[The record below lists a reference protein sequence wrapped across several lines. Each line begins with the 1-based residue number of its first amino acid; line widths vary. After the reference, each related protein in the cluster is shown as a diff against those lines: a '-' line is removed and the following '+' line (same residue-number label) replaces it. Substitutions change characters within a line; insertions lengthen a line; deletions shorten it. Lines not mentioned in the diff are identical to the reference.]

1 MCLIDQYLDNDGD
14 QLVCRLHG
22 GPESNM
28 VYAHMA
34 RLYDSAKQYRRAAHY
49 YKLQIMSNAGSTF
62 THEEVAALIC
72 LANAYDWDAIVTG
85 RACGWSKTA

>member
-1 MCLIDQYLDNDGD
+1 MHVRMCLIDQHLDNDGD

-22 GPESNM
+22 GPE
-28 VYAHMA
+28 
-34 RLYDSAKQYRRAAHY
+34 QYRRAAHY